1 MKNTNSSRSI
11 IGPPGVN
18 GSNGEVG
25 PTGLPGPP
33 GYNGTK
39 GDIGPAGP
47 AGPPGY
53 NGTRGPAGP
62 SGLSGVQGPRGPS
75 GYNGTQGP
83 PGPGASSCVFK
94 TSSSIGMVASSMT
107 IQEISATE
115 PNVSWVKDR
124 KSCFILKK
132 TEKKTKQNK
141 KNKKKISYWKLLYNI
156 LTPLRLDLLVQ
167 GVVQSRYAL
176 LSFRAFIFHFQP

>member
-11 IGPPGVN
+11 TGPPGVN
-18 GSNGEVG
+18 GSNGDVG

-47 AGPPGY
+47 AGPAGPPGY

-62 SGLSGVQGPRGPS
+62 SGLAGVQGPRGPS

-141 KNKKKISYWKLLYNI
+141 KKQKKNLLLEITLQHINT
-156 LTPLRLDLLVQ
+156 LKTRFTGPRSCPKSLC
-167 GVVQSRYAL
+167 
-176 LSFRAFIFHFQP
+176 FT

>member
-18 GSNGEVG
+18 GSNGDVG

-47 AGPPGY
+47 VGPAGPPGY
-53 NGTRGPAGP
+53 NGTKDDIGPAGPVGPAGPPVYSGTKGPAGP
-62 SGLSGVQGPRGPS
+62 SGLPGVQGLRGPS

-83 PGPGASSCVFK
+83 PGPGASSCVF
-94 TSSSIGMVASSMT
+94 TDFIEPWHESILVRPTRNNSDGT
-107 IQEISATE
+107 
-115 PNVSWVKDR
+115 KR
-124 KSCFILKK
+124 KLILRSKK
-132 TEKKTKQNK
+132 LFYSEKKKNRQTNK
-141 KNKKKISYWKLLYNI
+141 
-156 LTPLRLDLLVQ
+156 
-167 GVVQSRYAL
+167 
-176 LSFRAFIFHFQP
+176 SFVENYFATC

>member
-11 IGPPGVN
+11 KGPPGVN
-18 GSNGEVG
+18 GSNGDVG
-25 PTGLPGPP
+25 PTGVPGPP

-53 NGTRGPAGP
+53 NGTRGFAGP
-62 SGLSGVQGPRGPS
+62 SGLAGVQGPRGPS

-132 TEKKTKQNK
+132 NREKNKTKQTK
-141 KNKKKISYWKLLYNI
+141 KQISYWKLLYNI

-167 GVVQSRYAL
+167 GVVQSR
-176 LSFRAFIFHFQP
+176 